1 MNSKAEIPAVIT
13 PTVKSISVLWRCSG
27 AGSNLLYRNG
37 DYIIYPGKRHTEKG
51 GGDVMQQ
58 LSENYTL
65 INRIKKAGIYIV
77 LILISLLVLLPLVFL
92 LLNSFKSQAEI
103 IRNPLSLLLQI
114 VNISHS
120 SL

>member
-1 MNSKAEIPAVIT
+1 
-13 PTVKSISVLWRCSG
+13 
-27 AGSNLLYRNG
+27 
-37 DYIIYPGKRHTEKG
+37 
-51 GGDVMQQ
+51 MQQ

-103 IRNPLSLLLQI
+103 IRIHYHCQDMLLL
-114 VNISHS
+114 NILRMH
-120 SL
+120 LRQFILGVH